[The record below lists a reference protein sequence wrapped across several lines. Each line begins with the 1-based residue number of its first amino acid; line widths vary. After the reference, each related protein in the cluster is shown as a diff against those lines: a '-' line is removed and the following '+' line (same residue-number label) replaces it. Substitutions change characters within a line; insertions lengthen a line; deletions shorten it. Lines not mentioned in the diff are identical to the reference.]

1 MMAKAGGEDIRAS
14 VDNNGIKVAFLELNN
29 DPGEEVIIGPR
40 RLTRFEV
47 ARIIGARALQL
58 SLGAPPLIDPTTLDK
73 RAREDMVLLAKKEF
87 EAGVLPISVVRYT
100 RRGDVQVIPIQKLLS
115 ETKKAWR

>member
-1 MMAKAGGEDIRAS
+1 MARAHGEDNELSA
-14 VDNNGIKVAFLELNN
+14 DNKNPKGALLDLNSN
-29 DPGEEVIIGPR
+29 PTEEIIIGPK
-40 RLTRFEV
+40 RLTRFEI

-58 SLGAPPLIDPTTLDK
+58 SLGAPPLIDPTALDK
-73 RAREDMVLLAKKEF
+73 RAREDMVLLAKREF

-100 RRGDVQVIPIQKLLS
+100 RRGDIQVIPIQRLLD